1 MVKMSMTR
9 ASKGNGSKVASGT
22 SQSIPTI
29 APTAFSENTSLRITN
44 HKLNGKNFLQWSK
57 SVEMVICGKGRMGYL
72 DGTIL
77 KPSGDDPSFSNWDTQ
92 NHGRQN

>member
-57 SVEMVICGKGRMGYL
+57 SVEMVICGKRRMGYL